1 MVRYTAILR
10 AAPVLHSCRSTAIG
24 KNLKKRIEYLMIA
37 ITAEE
42 KKIIHAQYPDVHI
55 VRTMKQDSKRHHY
68 YMTEDKKPMKLL
80 NKLRERGYNAVKGC
94 VGNRSKK
101 TRR

>member
-1 MVRYTAILR
+1 
-10 AAPVLHSCRSTAIG
+10 
-24 KNLKKRIEYLMIA
+24 MIA

-42 KKIIHAQYPDVHI
+42 KKIIHEQYPDVHI

-80 NKLRERGYNAVKGC
+80 YKLREYECHYDAKGC
-94 VGNRSKK
+94 GNNRPKK
-101 TRR
+101 IRE

>member
-1 MVRYTAILR
+1 
-10 AAPVLHSCRSTAIG
+10 
-24 KNLKKRIEYLMIA
+24 MIA

-42 KKIIHAQYPDVHI
+42 KKIIKEQYPDVHI

-80 NKLRERGYNAVKGC
+80 RRLRETGCYSITKGC
-94 VGNRSKK
+94 AHNRSSKSRK
-101 TRR
+101 

>member
-1 MVRYTAILR
+1 
-10 AAPVLHSCRSTAIG
+10 
-24 KNLKKRIEYLMIA
+24 MIA

-42 KKIIHAQYPDVHI
+42 KKIIHAQYPEVHI

-80 NKLRERGYNAVKGC
+80 RKLRETGCQYTAKGS
-94 VGNRSKK
+94 GNNRPKK
-101 TRR
+101 NRK

>member
-1 MVRYTAILR
+1 
-10 AAPVLHSCRSTAIG
+10 
-24 KNLKKRIEYLMIA
+24 MIA

-42 KKIIHAQYPDVHI
+42 KKIIHEQYPDVHI

-80 NKLRERGYNAVKGC
+80 RKLRESGNNYTAKGC
-94 VGNRSKK
+94 GDHRTKK
-101 TRR
+101 SRK